1 MYASTL
7 FISSSIVFSLLVS
20 SLCYDAPQLICASI
34 FESYNMYECNPNQ
47 PFRYFHLHHWWSHST
62 LRQWMSRPL
71 LLRSPGHNS
80 KKKSFTSVKVKSTN
94 PESFHSNKALTI
106 DIKKPWITNHNL
118 GKNETLLKIT
128 AWSVYIQSWKSEIP
142 TWMLLSIH
150 LQWDQPWAHHIQAS
164 AGKDPLKI
172 DVTFNQWRGCGK
184 ETCWVFSF
192 LGSRQ
197 RLWWPFGCN
206 R

>member
-1 MYASTL
+1 M
-7 FISSSIVFSLLVS
+7 
-20 SLCYDAPQLICASI
+20 
-34 FESYNMYECNPNQ
+34 
-47 PFRYFHLHHWWSHST
+47 
-62 LRQWMSRPL
+62 
-71 LLRSPGHNS
+71 
-80 KKKSFTSVKVKSTN
+80 KVNSTN

-106 DIKKPWITNHNL
+106 DIKKPWISNHNL

-172 DVTFNQWRGCGK
+172 DVTFNQWRGCRK

-197 RLWWPFGCN
+197 RLWWPLGCN
-206 R
+206 RLCEFQFANHMSELHENGWNDFIKRFFHTDYLTYQHYSHISTTVAILLSFADDHNQNQLEVESWRDDQIYPV

>member
-1 MYASTL
+1 M
-7 FISSSIVFSLLVS
+7 
-20 SLCYDAPQLICASI
+20 
-34 FESYNMYECNPNQ
+34 
-47 PFRYFHLHHWWSHST
+47 
-62 LRQWMSRPL
+62 
-71 LLRSPGHNS
+71 
-80 KKKSFTSVKVKSTN
+80 KVNSTN

-206 R
+206 RLCELKIFNLRIIFLNYTIMVGMISSSDFFTQIIWKISIILTFPQR